1 MLCQHCHSENLPDA
15 KFCSDCGAK
24 LEQPCPSCGTANTP
38 TAKFCRACGSALTS
52 PAPER
57 SEGASRERSRGGIDA
72 AERVRVQPPTDS
84 PIDGERKT
92 VTALFADIKGSMELM
107 EDLDPEEARAIV
119 DPALKLMID
128 AVHRYDGYIVQSTGD
143 GIFALFGAPV
153 AHEDHPQ
160 RALYAALRMQE
171 DVKRYADKL
180 RAEKGV
186 NLQVRVGAN
195 TGEVVVRSIKTGD
208 AHTEYTP
215 IGHSTSLASRLQ
227 ALAAPG
233 SIAIGENVRK
243 LVEGYFLLRPLGPA
257 RVKGATEPVN
267 LYEVTGLGPLRTRLQ
282 RSAGRGLTKFV
293 GRRREMDA
301 MKHAAEQAKAGHGQI
316 VAAMAEAGVGKSR
329 LFYEFKAVS
338 QSGWMV
344 LETFSVS
351 HGKASAYLPVIELLR
366 NYFKIGSEDDERTRR
381 ERVTGRVMALD
392 RALEDTLPYLFSL
405 LGLNEDEE
413 GFAQIDPEMKKR
425 RTLEA
430 IKRLMLRESLNQ
442 PLMVVFED
450 LHWIDAESQALLN
463 LLADTIGTTKL
474 LMLVNYRPEYSHQ
487 WGNKT
492 YYTQLRLDP
501 LGKESADEMLSAL
514 LGETLPSP
522 GSALPRR
529 PLPGQGEAIRTPLPD
544 QGEGGEREGA
554 RQVRVSVEGGIADLK
569 RLIIERTAGNPF
581 FMEETVLVLFD
592 EGALVR
598 NGAVKLT
605 RSLNQLK
612 IPSTVQSILAARI
625 DRLPAAEKD
634 LLQTLAVIG
643 KEFSLGLV
651 RRVMARPEQD
661 AGVVD
666 DEFQK
671 MLAGLQLGEFIYEQP
686 ATGDIEYTFK
696 HALTLE
702 VAYNSVLL
710 ERRKLIHARV
720 GGAIETLFAQSIE
733 DHVSELAH
741 HYSRSANPRK
751 AVEFL
756 GRAGEQAAERSAY
769 AEAHAYIAGALQ
781 LLSTMP
787 DDLERARIELGLET
801 AMNALILVMSGS
813 TGSPEVEQ
821 SCIRVRRLCERVGD
835 RSLLFDAVF
844 SLRLCYMVRGELATA
859 KECARELIVL
869 AGQDAKPD
877 HLVSAHF
884 SMAQTFLATGEFADA
899 VRHCKDA
906 IAVPGPARQR
916 GSLNLA
922 DPAIVANFVLA
933 QALCCLGFPDQ
944 ARRIERDAL
953 SEARDAT
960 RWFTRLLAM
969 AFDAEL
975 QQTLR
980 DGRRTLEQAD
990 AAMSYAI
997 EIGGS
1002 SQLGRVAPLR
1012 AWALAET
1019 GQVEEGIM
1027 MLRQSIAAAE
1037 ATGIR
1042 TLVQAYCALAEAYK
1056 TASKPREGLE
1066 TLRQGQDLMDR
1077 TGELHCAAELYR
1089 LRGELTLLGDPAA
1102 TVDAES
1108 CFREAIEVARSQSAK
1123 WWELRATVSL
1133 ARMLAGHGRDQAR
1146 AMLAEIYN
1154 WFTEGFDTAD
1164 LKDAKAL
1171 LEELAG

>member
-1 MLCQHCHSENLPDA
+1 
-15 KFCSDCGAK
+15 
-24 LEQPCPSCGTANTP
+24 
-38 TAKFCRACGSALTS
+38 
-52 PAPER
+52 
-57 SEGASRERSRGGIDA
+57 
-72 AERVRVQPPTDS
+72 
-84 PIDGERKT
+84 
-92 VTALFADIKGSMELM
+92 
-107 EDLDPEEARAIV
+107 
-119 DPALKLMID
+119 
-128 AVHRYDGYIVQSTGD
+128 
-143 GIFALFGAPV
+143 
-153 AHEDHPQ
+153 
-160 RALYAALRMQE
+160 
-171 DVKRYADKL
+171 
-180 RAEKGV
+180 
-186 NLQVRVGAN
+186 
-195 TGEVVVRSIKTGD
+195 
-208 AHTEYTP
+208 
-215 IGHSTSLASRLQ
+215 
-227 ALAAPG
+227 
-233 SIAIGENVRK
+233 
-243 LVEGYFLLRPLGPA
+243 
-257 RVKGATEPVN
+257 
-267 LYEVTGLGPLRTRLQ
+267 
-282 RSAGRGLTKFV
+282 
-293 GRRREMDA
+293 MDA

-501 LGKESADEMLSAL
+501 LGTESADEMLSAL

-554 RQVRVSVEGGIADLK
+554 RQVRVSVDGGIADLK
-569 RLIIERTAGNPF
+569 RLIIERTGRKP
-581 FMEETVLVLFD
+581 VLH
-592 EGALVR
+592 GR
-598 NGAVKLT
+598 NRTGAVRRRRAGAQRRCKADAVAEPAQDSVYRAVDPGRAY
-605 RSLNQLK
+605 RSAARGGK
-612 IPSTVQSILAARI
+612 RLAANARG
-625 DRLPAAEKD
+625 DRKGVL
-634 LLQTLAVIG
+634 
-643 KEFSLGLV
+643 
-651 RRVMARPEQD
+651 ARPG
-661 AGVVD
+661 APGHGASGAGRGVVD
-666 DEFQK
+666 DELQR

-686 ATGDIEYTFK
+686 AAGDIEYTFK

-702 VAYNSVLL
+702 VAYNSVLV

-741 HYSRSANPRK
+741 HYSRSANHRK

-769 AEAHAYIAGALQ
+769 AEARAYISGALQ

-953 SEARDAT
+953 SEARDAP

-980 DGRRTLEQAD
+980 DARRTLEQAD

-1002 SQLGRVAPLR
+1002 SQLARVAPLR
-1012 AWALAET
+1012 AWAW
-1019 GQVEEGIM
+1019 
-1027 MLRQSIAAAE
+1027 
-1037 ATGIR
+1037 
-1042 TLVQAYCALAEAYK
+1042 
-1056 TASKPREGLE
+1056 PR
-1066 TLRQGQDLMDR
+1066 
-1077 TGELHCAAELYR
+1077 
-1089 LRGELTLLGDPAA
+1089 PAKSRR
-1102 TVDAES
+1102 ES
-1108 CFREAIEVARSQSAK
+1108 
-1123 WWELRATVSL
+1123 
-1133 ARMLAGHGRDQAR
+1133 
-1146 AMLAEIYN
+1146 
-1154 WFTEGFDTAD
+1154 
-1164 LKDAKAL
+1164 
-1171 LEELAG
+1171 